1 LGAEER
7 NANTA
12 RVDGAELESIL
23 RRQQVAQ
30 TAASGNGGDGHS
42 AIYSGEHYAAPTT
55 SSLVL
60 PATAQPPVA
69 AARTKKTPWWPAI
82 LLTLLFV
89 GTAIGLLIYFLGHR
103 GTNPAGV
110 SVTNTDQRAVVS
122 QQLNEARTLLSNGSV
137 TEAIDR
143 LHSVINLD
151 PSNLEAHRMLGAALV
166 RSGRRRQAIDEYF
179 IAAQKGPQDVDTLQ
193 TLATLQFQEQLYADA
208 VDSYRRLATA
218 LGEGTLPPADE
229 LNYADALRL
238 AGYTEDSR
246 IEYQKLAAGQSAAIA
261 AVAKQRLAQLPSQG
275 ATGLPQS
282 ARAVPAS
289 SAVATNNATATLP
302 PQPTVTATPAMPK
315 PAPTV
320 ARTDADADY
329 ALGVSIV
336 AGRDPKN
343 LPRPELLRALGAAQR
358 AAQGGQHRDQ
368 ASKLAE
374 RLGREF
380 DRRKSSGIQ

>member
-1 LGAEER
+1 LAAEER

-23 RRQQVAQ
+23 RRQQLAQ
-30 TAASGNGGDGHS
+30 TSATGNGGDGLS
-42 AIYSGEHYAAPTT
+42 ATYTGETYAAPTT

-60 PATAQPPVA
+60 PPTAQPPAA
-69 AARTKKTPWWPAI
+69 AARTKKARWWPAI

-89 GTAIGLLIYFLGHR
+89 GTAIGLLIYFWRHR
-103 GTNPAGV
+103 DANPAGV
-110 SVTNTDQRAVVS
+110 SVTNTDQRAVVL
-122 QQLNEARTLLSNGSV
+122 QQLNEARTLLANGSV
-137 TEAIDR
+137 SDAIDR

-151 PSNLEAHRMLGAALV
+151 PSNLEARRMLGAALL

-218 LGEGTLPPADE
+218 LGAGTLPPADE
-229 LNYADALRL
+229 MNYADALRL

-246 IEYQKLAAGQSAAIA
+246 TEYQKLAAGAAADIA
-261 AVAKQRLAQLPSQG
+261 AVAKQRLAQLPPQG
-275 ATGLPQS
+275 ATGLPLN

-289 SAVATNNATATLP
+289 SVATNNAAATLP
-302 PQPTVTATPAMPK
+302 SQPLVTATPAIAK
-315 PAPTV
+315 PAPTA
-320 ARTDADADY
+320 ARTDPDAEY

-336 AGRDPKN
+336 AGRDPKS
-343 LPRPELLRALGAAQR
+343 LPRAELLRALGAAQR
-358 AAQGGQHRDQ
+358 GAQGGQHRDQ

>member
-1 LGAEER
+1 
-7 NANTA
+7 
-12 RVDGAELESIL
+12 
-23 RRQQVAQ
+23 
-30 TAASGNGGDGHS
+30 
-42 AIYSGEHYAAPTT
+42 
-55 SSLVL
+55 
-60 PATAQPPVA
+60 
-69 AARTKKTPWWPAI
+69 
-82 LLTLLFV
+82 
-89 GTAIGLLIYFLGHR
+89 
-103 GTNPAGV
+103 V
-110 SVTNTDQRAVVS
+110 SVANTDQRAVVT
-122 QQLNEARTLLSNGSV
+122 QQLSEARTLLSNGSV
-137 TEAIDR
+137 SEAIDR

-166 RSGRRRQAIDEYF
+166 RGGRRRQAIDEYF

-218 LGEGTLPPADE
+218 LGAGTLPPADE

-246 IEYQKLAAGQSAAIA
+246 TEYQKLAAGQSADIA
-261 AVAKQRLAQLPSQG
+261 AVAKQRLAQLPPQG
-275 ATGLPQS
+275 ATGLLN

-289 SAVATNNATATLP
+289 AAVANNNAAATSP
-302 PQPTVTATPAMPK
+302 SQPSVTATPATPR
-315 PAPTV
+315 PAPTA
-320 ARTDADADY
+320 ARPDADAEY

-343 LPRPELLRALGAAQR
+343 MPRAELLRALGAAQR
-358 AAQGGQHRDQ
+358 GAQGGQHRDQ
-368 ASKLAE
+368 ASRLAE